1 MRRPVRRLVFA
12 TFLASALA
20 NAVVFL
26 LLIALF
32 GFDLE
37 DDIFD
42 DQVASAADRL
52 AASDPQELQGSGTV
66 TALDMIYYVG
76 RDDMPEWL
84 LASGPVRQG
93 AERGEIFAEDRGHIH
108 FVTRTLESGERL
120 YVLLDARPFI
130 RSTPQLAS
138 YLLIALVMALLAFL
152 VSLLFLRRMI
162 ATLSDPLEKLSSRIS
177 WTTADLAAPYRV
189 ADKAPEE
196 VHLLA
201 EALHARDL
209 RIAGLLDRER
219 AFNRDASHEL
229 RTPLAVAVGALE
241 VAEEKS
247 GQSKALSRLQTALAD
262 MQRLV
267 DGILWLGREPSG
279 NEQCDARLV
288 VKASIDAHRH
298 LLRGRPLEVSD
309 AGSGAVSI
317 PVPGEVVLVLVGNL
331 LRNAVSYTQDGP
343 IKVLIAARSITVRD
357 SGSEFGRT
365 DEGQEGFGI
374 GLSLVQRLGD
384 HFDVTLSI
392 RARPEGGTDA
402 VLQWPPTN

>member
-1 MRRPVRRLVFA
+1 M
-12 TFLASALA
+12 
-20 NAVVFL
+20 
-26 LLIALF
+26 LIALF

-52 AASDPQELQGSGTV
+52 AASDMRELQGSGTV
-66 TALDMIYYVG
+66 SALDMTYYVG
-76 RDDMPEWL
+76 RVDMPEWL
-84 LASGPVRQG
+84 LESAPVRQD
-93 AERGEIFAEDRGHIH
+93 AERGEIFAEERGHFH
-108 FVTRTLESGERL
+108 LVTRTLENGQRL
-120 YVLLDARPFI
+120 YVLFDARPFI

-162 ATLSDPLEKLSSRIS
+162 ASLSEPLEKLSSRIS
-177 WTTADLAAPYRV
+177 WTTADLAVPYPV

-201 EALHARDL
+201 EALHARDR

-241 VAEEKS
+241 LIEEKS
-247 GQSKALSRLQTALAD
+247 DESRALSRLRTALAD

-267 DGILWLGREPSG
+267 DGILWLGREPNG
-279 NEQCDARLV
+279 GERCDARSAV
-288 VKASIDAHRH
+288 QASIDAHRH
-298 LLRGRPLEVSD
+298 LLRDRPCDIRDDGGNAVSMPVPLEV
-309 AGSGAVSI
+309 G
-317 PVPGEVVLVLVGNL
+317 LVLIGNL
-331 LRNAVSYTQDGP
+331 VRNAVSYSQDGP
-343 IKVLIAARSITVRD
+343 IKVLIETRSITVRD
-357 SGSEFGRT
+357 SGSGFGQT
-365 DEGQEGFGI
+365 DKGQEGFGI

-384 HFDVTLSI
+384 HFGVTLSI

-402 VLQWPPTN
+402 VLQWPPAI